1 MNIAIIPLRSKSKGL
16 KNKNILTFKNEKFLV
31 NYVVKK
37 IIKLKIFEKIYIL
50 TDSKSYKFKI
60 IKNKLISTEY
70 FRSKK
75 LSKDTSKVPELIDNF
90 INWHYKLEKKKI
102 SNLFL
107 FQVTS
112 PLWNIVEIKK
122 CILFFL
128 KKKIHSLFT
137 VTKPLQ
143 SPISIVINNKNK
155 WKYLIKERNDNRQEY
170 KNNFFFINGVLF
182 AFSLKFFNKYKK
194 VYNKKTYAYEISKN
208 SFSDI
213 NDIIDYNISRQI
225 KDTQK

>member
-1 MNIAIIPLRSKSKGL
+1 MNVAIIPIRSRSKGL
-16 KNKNILTFKNEKFLV
+16 KNKNILKFKNEKYLI
-31 NYVVKK
+31 NYVIKK

-50 TDSKSYKFKI
+50 TDSNSYKLKVI
-60 IKNKLISTEY
+60 NNKLISTEY
-70 FRSKK
+70 FRPKK
-75 LSKDTSKVPELIDNF
+75 LSKDTSKVSELLDNF
-90 INWHYKLEKKKI
+90 IDWHSKLEKKKI

-112 PLWNIVEIKK
+112 PLWNIFEIKK

-128 KKKIHSLFT
+128 KKKINSLFT
-137 VTKPLQ
+137 VTQPLQ
-143 SPISIVINNKNK
+143 SPISIIINNKNK
-155 WKYLIKERNDNRQEY
+155 WKYLIKKRNENRQNY
-170 KNNFFFINGVLF
+170 KDNFFFINGVLF

-194 VYNKKTYAYEISKN
+194 IYNNKTYGYEISKQ
-208 SFSDI
+208 SFADI